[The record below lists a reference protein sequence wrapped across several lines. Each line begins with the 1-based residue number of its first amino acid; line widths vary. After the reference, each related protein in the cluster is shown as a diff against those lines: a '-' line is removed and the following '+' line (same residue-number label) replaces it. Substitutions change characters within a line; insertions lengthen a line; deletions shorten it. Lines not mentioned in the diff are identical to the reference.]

1 MTKTELNTYR
11 KALENKRAEIGDGS
25 INRQALAIDTSPD
38 ELDRIQ
44 NANERDYA
52 IGNLERNSNRMR
64 EVRAALGRIGDE
76 TYGVCANCDQTIGA
90 KRLAAV
96 PWTSLCIVCQE
107 AADVAPTMAKPSND
121 TLLVEAA

>member
-1 MTKTELNTYR
+1 MTKTELIHYR

-25 INRQALAIDTSPD
+25 ANRQALAIDTSPD

-64 EVRAALGRIGDE
+64 EVRAALGRIGDG
-76 TYGVCANCDQTIGA
+76 TFGVCANCDEDISA

-96 PWTSLCIVCQE
+96 PWTSFCIVCQE
-107 AADVAPTMAKPSND
+107 AADMASTMPDAAID
-121 TLLVEAA
+121 TSLIEAA